1 MCCARAAMQHVF
13 SVAAHV
19 HVLLDGAT
27 DPDPAQHGL
36 TTHEE
41 RAACHTPQ
49 ATTSTHYKHYPL
61 VSHGPATCLLS

>member
-1 MCCARAAMQHVF
+1 MQHVF

-36 TTHEE
+36 TSHEE

-49 ATTSTHYKHYPL
+49 ATPYL
-61 VSHGPATCLLS
+61 M